1 MKKGDKEFY
10 ELQKQFEKVINKIG
24 HGQTYYR
31 LDKTSQNDKVPEGIF
46 YNDGYT
52 NAMFH
57 AYMMG
62 YENAKCLSRLGAI

>member
-10 ELQKQFEKVINKIG
+10 ELQEQFEKDINKSG
-24 HGQTYYR
+24 HGQNCR
-31 LDKTSQNDKVPEGIF
+31 LDKVSKNEKVPEGIF

-52 NAMFH
+52 NALFH